1 MTSLKT
7 KGHCLQIW
15 IRQPDVLNQA
25 ACGIMWP
32 ACYYRD
38 FIASTSEDHGTA
50 AATQSSHLWFR
61 PSSSSSTHKILPF
74 YVLLPQELSSVVTW
88 KLRRQPTAL
97 TNPLLHI
104 FPFPSWKLLDQS
116 QVLFSRQK
124 KVEAHKSPQ
133 SQFQDLFSPRWSSS
147 TWIKAP
153 LSSSILPLHKV
164 SSPLAPSI
172 QPSAP
177 HPLQTNPSWA
187 LQKAMIFS
195 RDLYSRSSLVLMGG
209 RGSLQILN
217 KGHFIP

>member
-38 FIASTSEDHGTA
+38 FIASTSEDHVTA

-88 KLRRQPTAL
+88 KLRRQPTPW
-97 TNPLLHI
+97 TSPSLHI
-104 FPFPSWKLLDQS
+104 FFLFETLGPIT

-133 SQFQDLFSPRWSSS
+133 SQFQDLFSPRWSFS

-153 LSSSILPLHKV
+153 LSSSIFPLHRV

-172 QPSAP
+172 QPSVP

>member
-61 PSSSSSTHKILPF
+61 PSSSSSSTHKILPF

-88 KLRRQPTAL
+88 KLRCQPTPL
-97 TNPLLHI
+97 TNPPLHI
-104 FPFPSWKLLDQS
+104 FFLLDQS
-116 QVLFSRQK
+116 HRCCSAAKRKLKLTKALKASSRICSPPD
-124 KVEAHKSPQ
+124 EALQLESRPPWAPQ
-133 SQFQDLFSPRWSSS
+133 AFLYTRFH
-147 TWIKAP
+147 
-153 LSSSILPLHKV
+153 LPLLLP
-164 SSPLAPSI
+164 SSRLPPILSKPI
-172 QPSAP
+172 QAE
-177 HPLQTNPSWA
+177 LCK
-187 LQKAMIFS
+187 KAMIFS
-195 RDLYSRSSLVLMGG
+195 RDFYSHSSLVLMGG
-209 RGSLQILN
+209 LGSLQILN
-217 KGHFIP
+217 EGHFIP

>member
-1 MTSLKT
+1 
-7 KGHCLQIW
+7 
-15 IRQPDVLNQA
+15 
-25 ACGIMWP
+25 MWP

-61 PSSSSSTHKILPF
+61 PSSSSSSAHKNLPF
-74 YVLLPQELSSVVTW
+74 SVLPPQELSSVVTW
-88 KLRRQPTAL
+88 KLRRQPTPL
-97 TNPLLHI
+97 TNPPLHI
-104 FPFPSWKLLDQS
+104 FFLLETLGPIT
-116 QVLFSRQK
+116 QVLLSRQK
-124 KVEAHKSPQ
+124 KVEAHKILQ

-153 LSSSILPLHKV
+153 LSSSSLPLHKV

-187 LQKAMIFS
+187 LQKCDGF
-195 RDLYSRSSLVLMGG
+195 
-209 RGSLQILN
+209 
-217 KGHFIP
+217 

>member
-74 YVLLPQELSSVVTW
+74 SVLLPQELSSVVTW
-88 KLRRQPTAL
+88 KLRRQPTPW
-97 TNPLLHI
+97 TNPSLHI
-104 FPFPSWKLLDQS
+104 FFLFETLGPIT
-116 QVLFSRQK
+116 QVLLSRQK
-124 KVEAHKSPQ
+124 KVEAHKILQ

-153 LSSSILPLHKV
+153 WAPRSFLYTRFHLPLLLP
-164 SSPLAPSI
+164 SSRLPPILSKPIQAELCKRQWFLAE
-172 QPSAP
+172 
-177 HPLQTNPSWA
+177 
-187 LQKAMIFS
+187 IFILV
-195 RDLYSRSSLVLMGG
+195 RHLY
-209 RGSLQILN
+209 
-217 KGHFIP
+217 

>member
-32 ACYYRD
+32 ACCYRD

-88 KLRRQPTAL
+88 KLRRQPTPW
-97 TNPLLHI
+97 TNPSLHI
-104 FPFPSWKLLDQS
+104 FFLFETLGPIT

-133 SQFQDLFSPRWSSS
+133 SQFQDLFSPIWSFS

-153 LSSSILPLHKV
+153 LSSSTLPLHKV

-172 QPSAP
+172 KPSAP